1 MRKWKR
7 RLPTFAVAVALG
19 LSVSACSNSDK
30 PLASIA
36 ATRTTTTTTVST
48 NTTLKVTTRPAVD
61 STTPNQRNARNN
73 VDLINCA
80 ATAKGWSAGGV
91 VTNPSSQAVTYG
103 ISVNF
108 NSTGS
113 SALAS
118 GSTSVRIPAGKARL
132 WAVNATFNAPILVL
146 CVLGGVSTS

>member
-1 MRKWKR
+1 MRNWKR
-7 RLPTFAVAVALG
+7 WLPAFALAASLG
-19 LSVSACSNSDK
+19 LSLSACSNSDK

-36 ATRTTTTTTVST
+36 ATSTTTTTTGST
-48 NTTLKVTTRPAVD
+48 STTLKVTTKPALD
-61 STTPNQRNARNN
+61 SNAPNPRNARNN

-91 VTNPSSQAVTYG
+91 VTNPSSQAVTYD

-118 GSTSVRIPAGKARL
+118 ASTTVPIQAGKATL
-132 WAVNATFNAPILVL
+132 WAVNATFNAPVLVL
-146 CVLGGVSTS
+146 CVLRSVTTS